1 MLIIKNCNLI
11 NMAGIYE
18 EKKDLVVKDGK
29 IFDICDDAAAKYGDG
44 HVVGD
49 GHIARDGHI
58 VGGGH
63 IVGDGH
69 IIGNSH
75 IVGNGHIVGGGHT
88 VIDAHGNYV
97 TPGIVEPHCRLG
109 VQEEIFRF
117 EGNDADESTNP
128 IMPQLRALDAIN
140 PQDEGFKMALAGGVT
155 TAVTCP
161 GNANLIGGTCAAVKT
176 VGSTVDEMIMVP
188 EIAFHMCL
196 TDGVKTTYG
205 GKQAPKTRL
214 GSAALVREAL
224 MKARNY
230 HAQWIAAQADPTKKP
245 PKFDMK
251 LHSLMRVF
259 DSMPVKFTA
268 KRGHDMLTAIRIAE
282 EFGLTYTLE
291 NCTDA
296 WLITRE
302 LKKHNVKCVIGP
314 SYGGKDSENHHRD
327 PIVGSVLEENGIQF
341 ASSTG
346 HPEMNIELSMIH
358 LTLMY
363 KKGLSPKAAL
373 ESATINAARYCGLS
387 DRVGSL
393 EPGKDADIVIWDG
406 FPLDYYTSASTV
418 LINGN
423 VAYQK

>member
-1 MLIIKNCNLI
+1 MKERQVKAMLIIKNCNLI

-29 IFDICDDAAAKYGDG
+29 VFDICDNATGKYG
-44 HVVGD
+44 H
-49 GHIARDGHI
+49 GHI
-58 VGGGH
+58 
-63 IVGDGH
+63 
-69 IIGNSH
+69 S
-75 IVGNGHIVGGGHT
+75 
-88 VIDAHGNYV
+88 IDACGNYV

-117 EGNDADESTNP
+117 EGNDADETTDP
-128 IMPQLRALDAIN
+128 IVPQLRALDAIN
-140 PQDEGFKMALAGGVT
+140 PQDEGFRTALAGGVT

-176 VGSTVDEMIMVP
+176 AGSTVSEMVMVP

-205 GKQAPKTRL
+205 GKKSPKTRL
-214 GSAALVREAL
+214 ATAALIREAL

-230 HAQWIAAQADPTKKP
+230 HAQWEAAKEDPSKKP

-259 DSMPVKFTA
+259 DGMPVKFTA

-291 NCTDA
+291 NCTEA
-296 WLITRE
+296 WLIQKD

-314 SYGGKDSENHHRD
+314 SYGGKNSENRYRD
-327 PIVGSVLEENGIQF
+327 PIVGSVLEEQGIEF

-358 LTLMY
+358 LTLMH
-363 KKGLSPKAAL
+363 KKGLSAKAAL
-373 ESATINAARYCGLS
+373 ESATITAARYCGL
-387 DRVGSL
+387 DGRVGSL

-406 FPLDYYTSASTV
+406 YPLDYYTSASTV
-418 LINGN
+418 IIEGN
-423 VAYQK
+423 VVYQKKR